1 MLSESDLFY
10 SEKKKKK
17 FIYLRII
24 LEIKIIKINFKVFML
39 NVSLNI
45 RNIIKKKI
53 HTSFNFLFIFFF
65 LIRGKW
71 QLRFKL
77 QAQ

>member
-24 LEIKIIKINFKVFML
+24 LEIKIIKINFKVFTL

-45 RNIIKKKI
+45 RNIKKKI

>member
-53 HTSFNFLFIFFF
+53 HTIFYLFFSF
-65 LIRGKW
+65 
-71 QLRFKL
+71 
-77 QAQ
+77 